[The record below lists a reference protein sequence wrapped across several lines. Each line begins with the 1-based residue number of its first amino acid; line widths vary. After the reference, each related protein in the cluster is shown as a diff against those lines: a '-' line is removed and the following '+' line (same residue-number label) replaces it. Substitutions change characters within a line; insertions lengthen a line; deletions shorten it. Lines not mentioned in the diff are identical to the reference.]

1 MSLRVLVTAMV
12 CLLAS
17 GLPGSPAAAQTPAGA
32 EDLAALERAVRLA
45 PQSAEAHSALGRAYL
60 LNRQAKPAV
69 EHLGRAVE
77 LGASDARTLLHLGS
91 ALWETGRPAEA
102 ERAFRRVLDS
112 GGATLIA
119 LQQLGHLLLFDG
131 RAAEAVDLLR
141 RASVLLSGD
150 VDLQL
155 HLARALEESG
165 KAAEALAAY
174 RRAVEMS
181 PELARARYGLAQAML
196 RSGDRAGAARELETY
211 RRLFAAEQERVRQ
224 QNVERARLDRGWELL
239 RGGKPQEAAQVFT
252 ALGDNAEALS
262 GLAFSRSAAGDHRGA
277 VAALEKAVALAPDRA
292 DLRLALDEERMAL
305 NAAPNTKP

>member
-1 MSLRVLVTAMV
+1 MKLRVLAA
-12 CLLAS
+12 LLACLFAP
-17 GLPGSPAAAQTPAGA
+17 GLPGVPAAAQT
-32 EDLAALERAVRLA
+32 EDLASLEQAVRLA

-60 LNRQAKPAV
+60 LNRQARPAV
-69 EHLGRAVE
+69 EHLGKAVE
-77 LGASDARTLLHLGS
+77 LGAADARTLLHLGS

-112 GGATLIA
+112 GSATLIA
-119 LQQLGHLLLFDG
+119 LQQLGRLLLFDG

-141 RASVLLSGD
+141 RASVLRPED

-165 KAAEALAAY
+165 KTQEALAVY
-174 RRAVEMS
+174 RRAVELS
-181 PELARARYGLAQAML
+181 PELARARYGLAQVLL
-196 RSGDRAGAARELETY
+196 RTGDRTGATRELESY

-239 RGGKPQEAAQVFT
+239 RGGQQKEAAQVFA
-252 ALGDNAEALS
+252 ALGDHAEALS
-262 GLAFSRSAAGDHRGA
+262 GLAFSRSAMGDHQGA
-277 VAALEKAVALAPDRA
+277 VTALEKAVALAPDRA

-305 NAAPNTKP
+305 SASPSRRP